1 MQAEKIETAYLPFA
15 DTLCEGGFN
24 DPDHGWGAA
33 QIGAH
38 IAMSNELFSELA
50 DRVRAG
56 EVPDFDNSPT
66 QSEAELA
73 AYAAK
78 FDSLPG
84 LADAVLSS
92 GARAAAAYAAM
103 SADQRAVKL
112 PTLIWHEGQVA
123 RDEPSAIGD
132 LLAGNADFHLDMHL
146 AQLRA
151 LRPE

>member
-1 MQAEKIETAYLPFA
+1 MQAEKIETAYQPFA
-15 DTLCEGGFN
+15 DTLREGGFT

-33 QIGAH
+33 QIAAH
-38 IAMSNELFSELA
+38 IGMSNELFSELA

-66 QSEAELA
+66 QSQAELD

-78 FDSLPG
+78 FDGLSG
-84 LADAVLSS
+84 LADAVLNS
-92 GARAAAAYAAM
+92 GARASAAYAAL
-103 SADQRAVKL
+103 SEDQREVKL
-112 PTLIWHEGQVA
+112 PTIIWHEGQIA

-132 LLAGNADFHLDMHL
+132 LLTGNADFHLDMHL

-151 LRPE
+151 LRTE